1 MQEVVKSVSL
11 GLSSQ
16 RCAFALVK
24 GNGGRELSGT
34 LAEESSLRVM
44 LGPEAL
50 RLGQCP
56 PPPRWGRLAA
66 ERSGSSA

>member
-16 RCAFALVK
+16 RCAYALVK